1 MEDAHY
7 AIRPTIGRI
16 LSRSRSC
23 TEQWLR
29 VDSAGRAKMVICRLR
44 GETPVD
50 HDGMSDGRSWPARR
64 AVVGVSVPFPLAL
77 FVRHWLNL
85 PDVNSSL
92 GEKGLAVTYWLPWTS
107 SWLAVNLVGVALIL
121 WPGTRRAG
129 RWFLVASV
137 VTSTPISWFY
147 FGLEYH
153 PLWPN

>member
-1 MEDAHY
+1 MSPSEVKPP
-7 AIRPTIGRI
+7 PTTTGC
-16 LSRSRSC
+16 L
-23 TEQWLR
+23 T
-29 VDSAGRAKMVICRLR
+29 
-44 GETPVD
+44 
-50 HDGMSDGRSWPARR
+50 DGLGLLVG